1 MASCAASEYYLDE
14 SYGTGVHVAG
24 ERGLWGAMGDAVADI
39 RSKLIDEGWFGR
51 RVGERPGGGLA
62 DGWNGPSIH
71 NTPRDLPRGPSFE
84 EAWAVREP
92 AEQPGHERDVGM
104 DR

>member
-1 MASCAASEYYLDE
+1 M
-14 SYGTGVHVAG
+14 G
-24 ERGLWGAMGDAVADI
+24 ERGLWEALGDAVADI

-51 RVGERPGGGLA
+51 RAGERPGGGQGL
-62 DGWNGPSIH
+62 GWDGPSIH
-71 NTPRDLPRGPSFE
+71 DTPRDLPRGPSFE

-92 AEQPGHERDVGM
+92 AASPESGLEPGI